1 MPGRSAHHSSES
13 YRLRILACTA
23 AALLIVIASVHLW
36 PPPDADRNSAVD
48 YRISDQE
55 VIEIEEIQPTA
66 QNQQAPP
73 PPAPP
78 IPIVVPDDTF
88 LDEHEID
95 FSDAPA
101 LEVEEPGQ
109 DVKLADGPTDI
120 EQAPAGP
127 TVGPKAVRF
136 VEPEY
141 TREARRRRVRAEVV
155 VEVLVGDGGRVLET
169 RIEERFLLDRNG
181 TAKTPV
187 QEVGYGLE
195 EAALSAARRWI
206 FRPARENGKPIS
218 AYTTLTFTFG
228 V

>member
-1 MPGRSAHHSSES
+1 MPGRSENRSLEN
-13 YRLRILACTA
+13 YRLRMLACTA
-23 AALLIVIASVHLW
+23 AALLIVIACVQLW
-36 PPPDADRNSAVD
+36 PLPDKEHDNQAPSG
-48 YRISDQE
+48 ISEQE

-66 QNQQAPP
+66 QNRQAPP

-78 IPIVVPDDTF
+78 IPIVLPDDAF

-95 FSDAPA
+95 LSDASP
-101 LEVEEPGQ
+101 LDVENPGE
-109 DVKLADGPTDI
+109 DIAVADGPAETLS
-120 EQAPAGP
+120 QANGA

-141 TREARRRRVRAEVV
+141 TREARRKRVRAEVV

-169 RIEERFLLDRNG
+169 RIEERFLLDRDG
-181 TAKTPV
+181 TDKTPV
-187 QEVGYGLE
+187 TEVGYGLE
-195 EAALSAARRWI
+195 EAALSAAKRWI
-206 FRPARENGKPIS
+206 FRPARENGKPVS